1 LKRLFGTDGI
11 RGRAGEAPLD
21 PDTIGRMGAA
31 LTEFLEGTARPPG
44 ILIGRDTRESG
55 TWIEDALAT
64 GIRESGGR
72 PSALGVLPTAA
83 VAFLTRDGG
92 FDAGIMISASHN
104 PYDDNG
110 IKIFCRDGRKL
121 PDDQEALFESRVLD
135 GGSRDRKAGAGSPP
149 HDGSAGTAGHA
160 AAGDLVARYR
170 NHLVAAADK
179 TRLDGVKVILDCA
192 NGAAHQVA
200 PAIFEALGAE
210 VHALAAEPDG
220 RNINE
225 GCGSLHP
232 EALRRAVEERRA
244 MMGFAFDGDADRCL
258 LVDDGGEVCDGDFI
272 MYRSALMLR
281 DAGRLGPDLV
291 VGTVM
296 SNHWL
301 ERSLEREGISLART
315 PVGDKYVLEEMLRKG
330 AKLGGEQSG
339 HVIYIDHATTGDGIL
354 TAVMMAT
361 AAVRAGAT
369 LSGWRTEV
377 KPFPQI
383 LLNIPVSERPD
394 MEAHPVIGPAVAS
407 VRERLGADGRVLLR
421 YSGTEPLARVMV
433 EAKDRN
439 ATESL
444 ARELAGVIRD
454 EIGERA

>member
-1 LKRLFGTDGI
+1 
-11 RGRAGEAPLD
+11 
-21 PDTIGRMGAA
+21 
-31 LTEFLEGTARPPG
+31 
-44 ILIGRDTRESG
+44 
-55 TWIEDALAT
+55 
-64 GIRESGGR
+64 
-72 PSALGVLPTAA
+72 
-83 VAFLTRDGG
+83 
-92 FDAGIMISASHN
+92 
-104 PYDDNG
+104 
-110 IKIFCRDGRKL
+110 
-121 PDDQEALFESRVLD
+121 
-135 GGSRDRKAGAGSPP
+135 
-149 HDGSAGTAGHA
+149 
-160 AAGDLVARYR
+160 VARYR
-170 NHLVAAADK
+170 DHLVAAADK

-244 MMGFAFDGDADRCL
+244 MMGFALDGDADRCL
-258 LVDDGGEVCDGDFI
+258 LVDERGEVCDGDFI